1 MHIPRDLR
9 VAKTLPD
16 LIYRADVD
24 SINYIINAPDSC
36 RVTEKFTT
44 DLHANSDLAFR
55 HRFSFFIFHVLL
67 LLLLREKGANYPRRA
82 LLAAGAGIVTAD
94 FRN

>member
-36 RVTEKFTT
+36 RVIEKFTT
-44 DLHANSDLAFR
+44 DLDANSDLAFR
-55 HRFSFFIFHVLL
+55 HRFSFFIFTYYYYYCER
-67 LLLLREKGANYPRRA
+67 REPTTPDGHY
-82 LLAAGAGIVTAD
+82 
-94 FRN
+94 